1 MAVSDLSQLV
11 RNTARFREVVSI
23 LAKYGFA
30 DWLQGTNA
38 EWARALLKD
47 SKVHQLGNL
56 SREARVRQA

>member
-47 SKVHQLGNL
+47 SKVHQLGN
-56 SREARVRQA
+56 SV